1 MIKTA
6 SPLAKDNMG
15 LAYAVV
21 QRIGLDNGVSIQ
33 DSEEFSDACIG
44 LINAEMKYDP
54 EKAKFSTFAYI
65 LCYREVV
72 RGKQRRYKKR
82 HFSFGCLNDKDLTE
96 KLIDKHL
103 FDPHKLKEHEKK
115 DLLFK
120 LLECSGLDK
129 RKRDLDI
136 VKSYYCFDITQ
147 VELGK
152 KYGISKQRISQ
163 IIVET
168 ISKIRK
174 HNRFLIKK
182 CEGLLD

>member
-82 HFSFGCLNDKDLTE
+82 HFSFGCLNDKHLTE

-103 FDPHKLKEHEKK
+103 FDLRIPNASSLLALLIHHKNESSPVRYLS
-115 DLLFK
+115 DLL
-120 LLECSGLDK
+120 
-129 RKRDLDI
+129 
-136 VKSYYCFDITQ
+136 
-147 VELGK
+147 LGEWR
-152 KYGISKQRISQ
+152 SEAEVR
-163 IIVET
+163 
-168 ISKIRK
+168 R
-174 HNRFLIKK
+174 
-182 CEGLLD
+182 

>member
-6 SPLAKDNMG
+6 TPLAKDNMG

-21 QRIGLDNGVSIQ
+21 QRIGLDNGISIQ

-44 LINAEMKYDP
+44 LINAEMNYNP
-54 EKAKFSTFAYI
+54 ERAKFSTFAYT
-65 LCYREVV
+65 LCYREVIK
-72 RGKQRRYKKR
+72 GKQRRYKKR

-96 KLIDKHL
+96 KLIDKNL
-103 FDPHKLKEHEKK
+103 FVPYKLEKHEKK

-120 LLECSGLDK
+120 LLECSGLNE
-129 RKRDLDI
+129 RDLDI

-147 VELGK
+147 VALGE
-152 KYGISKQRISQ
+152 KYGLSKQRVSQ

-174 HNRFLIKK
+174 HNKSLIKK

>member
-1 MIKTA
+1 MIKAA

-44 LINAEMKYDP
+44 LINAEIKYDP

-72 RGKQRRYKKR
+72 KGKQRRYKKR
-82 HFSFGCLNDKDLTE
+82 HFSFGCFNDKDLTE
-96 KLIDKHL
+96 KLVDKHL
-103 FDPHKLKEHEKK
+103 FDPHKLKKHEKK

-120 LLECSGLDK
+120 LLACSGLDE
-129 RKRDLDI
+129 RDLDI
-136 VKSYYCFDITQ
+136 VKSYYCFDVTQ

-152 KYGISKQRISQ
+152 KYEISKQRISQ
-163 IIVET
+163 IIIET

-174 HNRFLIKK
+174 HNKSLMKK